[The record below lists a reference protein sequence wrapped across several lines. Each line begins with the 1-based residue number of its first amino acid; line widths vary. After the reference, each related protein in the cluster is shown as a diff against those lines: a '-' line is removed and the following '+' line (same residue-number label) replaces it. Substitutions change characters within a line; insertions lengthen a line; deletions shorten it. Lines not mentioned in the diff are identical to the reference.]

1 MLFSKIINTVGD
13 KDTCLG
19 DSGGGLYAYDSKLQ
33 RYVVVGIT
41 SYGVG
46 CASAGYP
53 GIYTRISYFYNWIMA
68 NVKYN
73 NNYLT
78 TLKILTTTE
87 KTTSLTRTTSKAIPL
102 TRTTSKT
109 APLTR
114 KTSKTTPL
122 TRTISKTTTKTI
134 LRTTKSSG
142 NSFQNSFGSILI
154 IFLIVVC
161 YLNYLLH

>member
-13 KDTCLG
+13 KDTCQG

-109 APLTR
+109 
-114 KTSKTTPL
+114 
-122 TRTISKTTTKTI
+122 TTKTI